1 VKIQVSEFEGAFRV
15 VAEGVPHF
23 AEDGR
28 QLYDTTELVA
38 EGLASKPEADQVA
51 KGYARVVERRG
62 EALAGLARLRLG
74 EPRRLVLDEPAAIGR
89 YVQQG
94 DDVYRVI
101 GSPTKTEGHR
111 VRPLLDVTPLE
122 WSALQAEVGAAGMY
136 PSRHLTGLPPETE
149 AESETEEPQF
159 QE

>member
-1 VKIQVSEFEGAFRV
+1 VKIQVSEFDGAFRV

-38 EGLASKPEADQVA
+38 EGLAGKQEADQVA
-51 KGYARVVERRG
+51 KEYVRIVERRV

-89 YVQQG
+89 YLQQG
-94 DDVYRVI
+94 DGVYRVI

-111 VRPLLDVTPLE
+111 VRPLLEVTPLE
-122 WSALQAEVGAAGMY
+122 WSALQAEVSAAGMY
-136 PSRHLTGLPPETE
+136 PSKHLTDLPPEAE
-149 AESETEEPQF
+149 AESETEESHL